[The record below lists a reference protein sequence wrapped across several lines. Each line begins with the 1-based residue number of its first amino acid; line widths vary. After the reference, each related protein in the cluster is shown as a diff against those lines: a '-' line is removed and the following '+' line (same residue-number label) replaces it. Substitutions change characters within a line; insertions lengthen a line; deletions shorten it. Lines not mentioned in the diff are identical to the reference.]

1 MARLPRLSVA
11 GWPHLVL
18 QRGHNGELALIDE
31 ADAQV
36 WHTALHQA
44 ARDHAVAVHAYGL
57 WRRGFLLVA
66 TPSDAAA
73 LGRLMQSLGRR
84 YAAHFNRRHGRSGT
98 LWDGRFRA
106 TVIEP
111 KAYLLDAMQ
120 WVESPAGHGAV
131 SAAVAPELPGWSSA
145 AHYLGQRRDA
155 VITEPA
161 AWWALGNTPF
171 EREGAWLDRQS
182 QTPPPAASQAFV
194 DAVQKGWALG
204 SPGFLA
210 ELAQQTGRRT
220 TPLPRGRPRKAGVR
234 AGSPPAGGGIKGP

>member
-18 QRGHNGELALIDE
+18 QRGHNGEPALVDE
-31 ADAQV
+31 VDAAV
-36 WHTALHQA
+36 WCAALHQA
-44 ARDHAVAVHAYGL
+44 ARDHAVGVHAYGL
-57 WRRGFLLVA
+57 WRRGFLLVV
-66 TPSDAAA
+66 TPPDAAA

-111 KAYLLDAMQ
+111 QTHLLDAMQ
-120 WVESPAGHGAV
+120 WVESPAGH
-131 SAAVAPELPGWSSA
+131 AAIQAALPPEPPGWSSA

-155 VITEPA
+155 AITEPA
-161 AWWALGNTPF
+161 AYWALGNTPF
-171 EREGAWLDRQS
+171 ERQGAWRDRHGLAL
-182 QTPPPAASQAFV
+182 TRAAAQALG

-204 SPGFLA
+204 SAEFLA
-210 ELAQQTGRRT
+210 TLARQTARRAA
-220 TPLPRGRPRKAGVR
+220 PLPRGRPPKAR
-234 AGSPPAGGGIKGP
+234 AGPAPPPAGGDLNGR